1 MKVLVIGNGGR
12 EHVLTWKIAQSN
24 RVDEIYV
31 APGNAGTA
39 QIATNLAID
48 SCDID
53 GLVDF
58 ASKKEIDLTFVGPE
72 APLVAGIVD
81 RFQDRGLMIFGPD
94 SKAAQLEGSKVF
106 SKDFMG
112 KYNIPTAEYRSF
124 TRPAE
129 AVKYI
134 QDKGV
139 PIVVK
144 AEGLAAGKGV
154 FVAGTEEEAIEAVN
168 SIMIEERFGQAG
180 ERIVIEE
187 YLSGQE
193 ATVLAFVDGETIMP
207 MLPSQDHKPAYDH
220 DQGPNTGGMGAYA
233 PAPVVGESL
242 MSDIYDKILRP
253 TISGLREEGIN
264 YKGVLYC
271 GLMIADTGARVLEYN
286 VRFGDPEAQIILPLL
301 QTDIIDIAEAV
312 ITGKLA
318 DIELSWLD
326 KKAVAVIMASGGY
339 PNNYEKGKVITG
351 IEEADNQDNI
361 IVFQAGTAVCQG
373 NIVTDG
379 GRVLAVTALEEDYQS
394 TIDLAYQGV
403 SLIDFEGAYY
413 RNDIAS
419 KALK

>member
-24 RVDEIYV
+24 RVDELYV

-39 QIATNLAID
+39 RIASNLSID

-53 GLVDF
+53 GLIDF
-58 ASKKEIDLTFVGPE
+58 ASREEIDLTFVGPE

-81 RFQDRGLMIFGPD
+81 RFQDRGLKIFGPD

-106 SKDFMG
+106 SKDFMD

-124 TRPAE
+124 VRPVE

-134 QDKGV
+134 KDKGV

-154 FVAGTEEEAIEAVN
+154 FVAETEKEAIEAVN
-168 SIMIEERFGQAG
+168 SIMIDERFGQAG

-187 YLSGQE
+187 YLSGEE
-193 ATVLAFVDGETIMP
+193 ATVLAFVDGETIVP
-207 MLPSQDHKPAYDH
+207 MLPSQDHKPIYDN

-233 PAPVVGESL
+233 PAPVVNESL
-242 MSDIYDKILRP
+242 MNDIYDNILRL
-253 TISGLREEGIN
+253 TISGLKEEGIR

-271 GLMIADTGARVLEYN
+271 GLMISDNEARVLEYN

-301 QTDIIDIAEAV
+301 KTDIIDIAEAIV
-312 ITGKLA
+312 AGNLA
-318 DIELSWLD
+318 NIELSWLD

-339 PNNYEKGKVITG
+339 PNNYQKGKVITG
-351 IEEADNQDNI
+351 IEKAENQDNI
-361 IVFQAGTAVCQG
+361 TVFQAGTAVCQG

-379 GRVLAVTALEEDYQS
+379 GRVLAVTALGEDYRS

-413 RNDIAS
+413 RKDIAS
-419 KALK
+419 KALR